1 MIYIQILGY
10 FLLGIMFYELI
21 FPLLNTIIEVLT
33 LKLEL
38 FKAKSSLE
46 ITKINSKIKKETR
59 EEHTRVIGF
68 TSNDYEEEDVEEEY
82 YEEDD

>member
-59 EEHTRVIGF
+59 EERTRVIGF
-68 TSNDYEEEDVEEEY
+68 TSNDYEEEDMEEEY

>member
-1 MIYIQILGY
+1 
-10 FLLGIMFYELI
+10 MFYELI

-59 EEHTRVIGF
+59 EERTRVIGF
-68 TSNDYEEEDVEEEY
+68 TSNDYEEEDMEEEY